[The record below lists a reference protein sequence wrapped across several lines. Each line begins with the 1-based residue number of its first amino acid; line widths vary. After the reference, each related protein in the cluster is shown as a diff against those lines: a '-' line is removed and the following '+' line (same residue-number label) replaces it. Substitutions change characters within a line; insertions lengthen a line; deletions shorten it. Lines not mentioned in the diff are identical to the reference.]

1 MKKSTPTVGDFLL
14 IKNKTVEI
22 IGIDLDGDY
31 WVEYEK
37 NLGCFKE
44 SQTKFIFT
52 GTSLINAQNTVRLPC
67 FDLIPKGT
75 FNHDIDYVLIREY
88 SYKITKIILT
98 KLVKKLYNLPEDF
111 SKNLY
116 SMEDL
121 K

>member
-1 MKKSTPTVGDFLL
+1 MKKSEPKVGDFLL
-14 IKNKTVEI
+14 IKNKTFKV

-37 NLGCFKE
+37 NLNYFKE
-44 SQTKFIFT
+44 SQTDFIFT
-52 GTSLINAQNTVRLPC
+52 GATLINAQNNRIPC
-67 FDLIPKGT
+67 FDFIPKGT
-75 FNHDIDYVLIREY
+75 FDNDIEYLLIRKY

-98 KLVKKLYNLPEDF
+98 KLLKKLYNLPEDF